1 MAAAADDTALA
12 AEIGR
17 LKKEKDAIILAHNY
31 EPGPVQDIADL
42 VGDSLELARAATRME
57 GGTIV
62 FCGVDFMA
70 ETAAILSPEK
80 KVLLPAPGA
89 YCPMAE
95 MVTAEDLRRKRSQYP
110 DAAVVCYVNSGAGV
124 KAESDICCTS
134 ANAVEVVRSLDED
147 RVIFI
152 PDRNLGRYVARFTD
166 KEIVQG
172 DGYCTVHDR
181 ITARDVRSAR
191 DAHPGA
197 VVIVHPE
204 CRPDVIDAADFV
216 ASTSGIIRQVCGSQD
231 QEFVIGTET
240 GILHRLKKECP
251 NKTCRP
257 LSESMVCENM
267 KKISLSMVRDTLAAG
282 SPEIIVPER
291 TAVQARR
298 AIERMLAVK

>member
-57 GGTIV
+57 GETIV

-95 MVTAEDLRRKRSQYP
+95 MVTAEDLRGKRSLYP

-147 RVIFI
+147 RVIFV

-231 QEFVIGTET
+231 REFVIGTET